1 MEGTLHPSIGMDV
14 GLTLRIARERRGLS
28 IPQLAATTKIPGSV
42 LKAIEDNAFENV
54 PGGIFT
60 RGFIRAYAR
69 EVGLDPEEM
78 IREFLSETAATLPPA
93 PATPAQ
99 REGAVEEMDQLQ
111 IDLDGPGSRP
121 DWGYALIVAA
131 LVVGFVSFNR
141 SDASEGVQTP
151 PAAVSETATPVA
163 TANAIPEAV
172 ATTGGALRVEMHAR
186 GECWVKAVVDGRT
199 VVARLLQPGD
209 RVTTDAQHDVVLR
222 IGDPAAFSYSING
235 QPGRPLGEAGIPVT
249 VRFTRD
255 GRQDASAS

>member
-1 MEGTLHPSIGMDV
+1 MDV

-28 IPQLAATTKIPGSV
+28 IPQLAATTKIPSGV
-42 LKAIEDNAFENV
+42 LKALEDNAFEKM

-69 EVGLDPEEM
+69 EVGLDAEEM
-78 IREFLSETAATLPPA
+78 IQEFLSETAATLPPA
-93 PATPAQ
+93 PGTQAQ
-99 REGAVEEMDQLQ
+99 REGAVEEIDQLQ

-141 SDASEGVQTP
+141 SDASEGARTSSAEV
-151 PAAVSETATPVA
+151 VETATPVA
-163 TANAIPEAV
+163 TAGTISEAV

-222 IGDPAAFSYSING
+222 VGDPGAFSYSING
-235 QPGRPLGEAGIPVT
+235 QPGRPLGEAGTPVT

-255 GRQDASAS
+255 GFPDASAS

>member
-28 IPQLAATTKIPGSV
+28 IPQLAATTKIPSGV
-42 LKAIEDNAFENV
+42 LKALEDNAFEKV
-54 PGGIFT
+54 PSGIFT

-78 IREFLSETAATLPPA
+78 IREFLSETAATPPPA
-93 PATPAQ
+93 PATLAQ

-163 TANAIPEAV
+163 TADAIPEAV